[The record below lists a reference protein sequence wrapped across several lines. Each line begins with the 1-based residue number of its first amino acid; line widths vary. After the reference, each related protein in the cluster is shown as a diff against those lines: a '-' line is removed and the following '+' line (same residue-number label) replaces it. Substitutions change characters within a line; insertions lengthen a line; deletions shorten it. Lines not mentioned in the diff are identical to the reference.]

1 MKSRRFFVAVMV
13 AGACL
18 TVGAQSGD
26 PRFDVASVKPNRSG
40 SNRVNIM
47 PQPGGR
53 FTATNVSV
61 MDLVAIAYGMDRPF
75 PRSNILSAPS
85 WMSRDRFD
93 IAAKAEGNP
102 SQDECSLMLR
112 PLLAER
118 FRLSLHTEKRERP
131 IYLLTWAKR
140 DRSFGPS
147 LRRSNLNCSGLRDAL
162 PFGCEML
169 SVPGTLKARG
179 MPIEGLLRMLTGWV
193 EDHRDV
199 WDRTG
204 LSRTF
209 DMEMK
214 WTPDRMP
221 SVPPDASPELAQAL
235 RSIDQNGPSLFTA
248 LQEQLGFKLVADRD
262 AADVL
267 IIDHVEQPSPD

>member
-1 MKSRRFFVAVMV
+1 LLVVGFASS
-13 AGACL
+13 AGLAL
-18 TVGAQSGD
+18 RAQSRN
-26 PRFDVASVKPNRSG
+26 PKFDVASVKPNKSG
-40 SNRVNIM
+40 SDRVNIM

-61 MDLVAIAYGMDRPF
+61 MDLVTIAYGMGRPF
-75 PRSNILSAPS
+75 PRSNILNVPS
-85 WMSRDRFD
+85 WLSRDRFD

-102 SQDECSLMLR
+102 SRDEFSLMLR

-118 FRLSLHTEKRERP
+118 FRLALHTETRERP
-131 IYLLTWAKR
+131 VYLLTWAKR
-140 DRSFGPS
+140 DESFGPN
-147 LRRSNLNCSGLRDAL
+147 LRRSNLNCSGPRDGL
-162 PFGCEML
+162 PAGCEML

-204 LSRTF
+204 LTGTF
-209 DMEMK
+209 DIDMK

-221 SVPPDASPELAQAL
+221 SVPPDATPGLAQAL
-235 RSIDQNGPSLFTA
+235 RSIDPNGPSLFTA
-248 LQEQLGFKLVADRD
+248 LQEQLGLKLVADKD
-262 AADVL
+262 ATEVL